1 MVSLCQSVSTWSLES
16 LCSILKQFLKFPRM
30 ASFGWKRK
38 IGEKVSKATS
48 QQFEAEAADE
58 KDAAENEDGSWVYA
72 SKRRKETLQEGC
84 RLKSKLLKDEGANL
98 AEKKRCVFG

>member
-1 MVSLCQSVSTWSLES
+1 
-16 LCSILKQFLKFPRM
+16 M

-58 KDAAENEDGSWVYA
+58 KDAAENEDGNWLHA

-84 RLKSKLLKDEGANL
+84 KQRSKQLKDEGAHL
-98 AEKKRCVFG
+98 AENKRCVFGFFKKILFIL